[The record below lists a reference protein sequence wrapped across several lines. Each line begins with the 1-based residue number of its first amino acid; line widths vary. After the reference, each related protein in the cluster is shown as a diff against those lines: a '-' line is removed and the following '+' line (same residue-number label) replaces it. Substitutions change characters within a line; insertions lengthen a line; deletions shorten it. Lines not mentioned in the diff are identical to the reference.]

1 MMEKT
6 GVHGEN
12 QQYAADHRKTL
23 SHNVVSSTPRSK
35 RESNSQRG
43 ERRTLPLRIV
53 LLRICKFQ

>member
-12 QQYAADHRKTL
+12 QQYVASQCKTL
-23 SHNVVSSTPRSK
+23 SHNVVSSTPRSD
-35 RESNSQRG
+35 RESSSQRG
-43 ERRTLPLRIV
+43 KRRTLPLRIV